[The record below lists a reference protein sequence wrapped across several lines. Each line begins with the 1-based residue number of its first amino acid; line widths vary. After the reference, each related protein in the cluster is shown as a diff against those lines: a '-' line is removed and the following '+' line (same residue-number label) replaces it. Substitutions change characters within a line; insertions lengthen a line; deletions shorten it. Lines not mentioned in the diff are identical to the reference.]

1 MISRTTS
8 PLRAL
13 LVAAI
18 VTGAA
23 VLAGCGTSGVV
34 STTQL
39 TVMGS
44 TTLDPITQVAA
55 EDFMAANPGTR
66 VMVSGVGSSAGIEA
80 VSKGTCEI
88 GTSSRDLKPAESTQ
102 TVDGVTFSL
111 FDTRVARDAIA
122 VIVNPNNPIESLTT
136 SQVADIFAGKI
147 KNWSEV
153 CPPGVTYDH
162 EIGLVN
168 RDEASGTREA
178 FSKLVMK
185 GLDFDPTAAVL
196 PGTGQVRSVVAQS
209 TIAVGYISLGFVKG
223 SPVKALIIDGVT
235 PTEANVANGTYP
247 IKRDLHFIT
256 KGEPQGLALRF
267 IQFMLS
273 PQIQNKVVLD
283 GGFLPI
289 GEGGK

>member
-1 MISRTTS
+1 MTSRRLRVLMI
-8 PLRAL
+8 A
-13 LVAAI
+13 VAVI
-18 VTGAA
+18 GA
-23 VLAGCGTSGVV
+23 VSLAGCASSKIA

-55 EDFMAANPGTR
+55 EEFMAANPGTR

-88 GTSSRDLKPAESTQ
+88 GTSSRDLKPAEATQ
-102 TVDGVTFSL
+102 TVEGVTFSL
-111 FDTRVARDAIA
+111 VDTKVARDAIA
-122 VIVNPNNPIESLTT
+122 VIVNPSNPISSLTT
-136 SQVADIFAGKI
+136 SQVADIFAGRI
-147 KNWSEV
+147 KNWSQV
-153 CPPGVTYDH
+153 VDADGVRGPDLA
-162 EIGLVN
+162 IGLVN

-185 GLDFDPTAAVL
+185 GIEFDPTAAVL

-209 TIAVGYISLGFVKG
+209 RIAIGYISLGFVKG

-235 PTEANVANGTYP
+235 ATEDNVANGTYP
-247 IKRDLHFIT
+247 IKRNLHFIS
-256 KGEPQGLALRF
+256 KGAPQGLAKQF
-267 IQFMLS
+267 IEFMLS
-273 PQIQNKVVLD
+273 PQIQDNVVID

-289 GEGGK
+289 GVGGK

>member
-1 MISRTTS
+1 MTSR
-8 PLRAL
+8 PPIALRAL
-13 LVAAI
+13 LATAI
-18 VTGAA
+18 VLGVIA
-23 VLAGCGTSGVV
+23 LAGCGASGVV

-55 EDFMAANPGTR
+55 EQFMAANPGTR
-66 VMVSGVGSSAGIEA
+66 VMASGVGSSAGIEA

-88 GTSSRDLKPAESTQ
+88 GTSSRDLKSAEMTQ

-111 FDTRVARDAIA
+111 VETEVARDAIA
-122 VIVNPNNPIESLTT
+122 VIVNPENPVTSLTT

-153 CPPGVTYDH
+153 CPPGVTYDY

-196 PGTGQVRSVVAQS
+196 PGTGQVRAVVAQS
-209 TIAVGYISLGFVKG
+209 KIAVGYISLGFVKG

-247 IKRDLHFIT
+247 VKRNLYFIT

-267 IQFMLS
+267 IRFMLS
-273 PQIQNKVVLD
+273 PEIQDKVVMD

-289 GEGGK
+289 GGGD

>member
-1 MISRTTS
+1 MTSRS
-8 PLRAL
+8 PIALRASL
-13 LVAAI
+13 ATAI
-18 VTGAA
+18 VLGVVA
-23 VLAGCGTSGVV
+23 LAGCGASGVV

-55 EDFMAANPGTR
+55 EQFMAANPGTR
-66 VMVSGVGSSAGIEA
+66 VMASGVGSSAGIEA

-88 GTSSRDLKPAESTQ
+88 GTSSRDLKSAEMTQ

-111 FDTRVARDAIA
+111 VETEVARDAIA
-122 VIVNPNNPIESLTT
+122 VIVNPENPVTSLTT

-147 KNWSEV
+147 KNWNEV
-153 CPPGVTYDH
+153 CPPGVTYDYA
-162 EIGLVN
+162 IGLVN

-178 FSKLVMK
+178 FSKLVMR

-196 PGTGQVRSVVAQS
+196 PGTGQVRAVVAQS
-209 TIAVGYISLGFVKG
+209 KIAVGYISLGFVKG

-247 IKRDLHFIT
+247 VKRNLYFIT

-267 IQFMLS
+267 IRFMLS
-273 PQIQNKVVLD
+273 PEIQDKVVLD

-289 GEGGK
+289 GGGD